1 MESWSGDIESLVRRA
16 LSVAETVLNSQGHF
30 YPFAVVLTSHGE
42 TDELHVDEGFELPP
56 PDEAVKELR
65 RQLRIKANDHEMRA
79 TVICVDGDGAGE
91 IQLYAE
97 DISGGS
103 ILITQRYNKRIFRS
117 VTLGERSASPTEGRI
132 FVTLSP

>member
-1 MESWSGDIESLVRRA
+1 MESCSGDIESLVRRA

-65 RQLRIKANDHEMRA
+65 RQLRVRANDREIRA
-79 TVICVDGDGAGE
+79 TIICSDGDGAGE
-91 IQLYAE
+91 IQLHAE
-97 DISGGS
+97 DISGTS
-103 ILITQRYNKRIFRS
+103 FLITQRYNKRVFRS
-117 VTLGERSASPTEGRI
+117 ITFGERSASPTEGRI
-132 FVTLSP
+132 FVALSP